1 MCAILPTELLD
12 RRIHHENQRAKP
24 PKSKTLCALLP
35 NAGHADLYCPTGFE
49 TDAVISLG
57 KKQEISE
64 PNTETKCQPST
75 HPTHTNP
82 PGEFNQSI
90 RS

>member
-12 RRIHHENQRAKP
+12 RHIHHEHQHAIM
-24 PKSKTLCALLP
+24 PKTKKARLCALLP
-35 NAGHADLYCPTGFE
+35 NAGHADLYSQTGFE

-64 PNTETKCQPST
+64 PNTETKSRRTTKQ
-75 HPTHTNP
+75 TNP
-82 PGEFNQSI
+82 PHLIS
-90 RS
+90 